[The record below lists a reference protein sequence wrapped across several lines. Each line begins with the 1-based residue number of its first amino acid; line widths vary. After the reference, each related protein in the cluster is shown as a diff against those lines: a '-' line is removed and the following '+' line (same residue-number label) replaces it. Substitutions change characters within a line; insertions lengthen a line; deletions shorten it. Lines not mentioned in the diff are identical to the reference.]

1 MEKQIVKITKFFS
14 DLTSKT
20 PDIETFQINFK
31 PKGKDFT
38 IEGKNLTP
46 DDIYKEYLSLLKK
59 AESEEE

>member
-1 MEKQIVKITKFFS
+1 MERQIVKITNFFS

-38 IEGKNLTP
+38 IEGKDLTLT
-46 DDIYKEYLSLLKK
+46 ISIRNI
-59 AESEEE
+59 